1 MVSRPELAGLTLIAV
16 IIAPASALAVDCT
29 KWPDSTCYPPLGYR
43 YTPPKYATQSG
54 TAGYATQAGTAATS
68 NYATRAGTVDAAP
81 AAAAC
86 PYAVLPGGMN
96 ALPEAPNGTVVGDN
110 TTGQYLCV
118 AGVWSGISG
127 PAASAGGS
135 SSPSSEGPGSGSG
148 SGSGSG
154 AGNGSGAN

>member
-1 MVSRPELAGLTLIAV
+1 MLSRRGFTALAV
-16 IIAPASALAVDCT
+16 IVVTIAPTFALAVDCT

-54 TAGYATQAGTAATS
+54 TADYATQAGTAATS

-86 PYAVLPGGMN
+86 PYVVLPGGMN

-110 TTGQYLCV
+110 TTGRYLCV
-118 AGVWSGISG
+118 SGAWSAISG
-127 PAASAGGS
+127 PTASAGGS

-154 AGNGSGAN
+154 AGTGSGAN